1 MRTLVAVVIMFAVLF
16 ISAHIVSD
24 MDFNKYL
31 SVSVK
36 LEKLIQLIIPI
47 FIFMCGFP
55 GVRYCISLDER
66 DCLIKTA
73 LASKC
78 CISTQKEL
86 EILFNKGGINALQA
100 RVELFVTAEQRSYC
114 YDVAGAVKTGMIDEF
129 IRAERL

>member
-1 MRTLVAVVIMFAVLF
+1 MRTLVAIVIMFAVLF
-16 ISAHIVSD
+16 ISAHIVID

-36 LEKLIQLIIPI
+36 FEKLIQLIIPI

-66 DCLIKTA
+66 DHLIKTA

-86 EILFNKGGINALQA
+86 ETLFNKGGINALQA
-100 RVELFVTAEQRSYC
+100 RVELFVTAEQRPYC
-114 YDVAGAVKTGMIDEF
+114 HDVAGAVQPRMIDEF